1 MISNNRE
8 WWFLSTIAV
17 PYLQAFF
24 RRAITDKNKYA
35 CLKENSCEITAQK
48 RGNCSACRLQKCFDL
63 GMSKSGQFHEAIVK
77 LIFKSNDRW
86 LSVWKY
92 CYIQQPIKNYKYLD
106 SLALFQTIQFI
117 SWPCPFK
124 VKYCIEYLSFWKA
137 VRQGRYTIELRTNTI
152 LEVKR
157 LANKTA
163 VEVSVDSQ
171 KNKPAKQTCPD
182 PSANT
187 GPCDMETEEYSQS
200 MGQSVRGET
209 SSCDSDMA
217 LSLLSTDNG
226 LNSPDCEFILI
237 IIFFF

>member
-1 MISNNRE
+1 M
-8 WWFLSTIAV
+8 
-17 PYLQAFF
+17 
-24 RRAITDKNKYA
+24 
-35 CLKENSCEITAQK
+35 
-48 RGNCSACRLQKCFDL
+48 
-63 GMSKSGQFHEAIVK
+63 
-77 LIFKSNDRW
+77 
-86 LSVWKY
+86 
-92 CYIQQPIKNYKYLD
+92 
-106 SLALFQTIQFI
+106 
-117 SWPCPFK
+117 
-124 VKYCIEYLSFWKA
+124 
-137 VRQGRYTIELRTNTI
+137 RQGRYTIELRTNTI

-237 IIFFF
+237 IIFFFQSVLNFKFFYLT

>member
-1 MISNNRE
+1 M
-8 WWFLSTIAV
+8 
-17 PYLQAFF
+17 
-24 RRAITDKNKYA
+24 
-35 CLKENSCEITAQK
+35 
-48 RGNCSACRLQKCFDL
+48 
-63 GMSKSGQFHEAIVK
+63 
-77 LIFKSNDRW
+77 
-86 LSVWKY
+86 VWKY

-124 VKYCIEYLSFWKA
+124 VKYCFEYLSFWKA

-237 IIFFF
+237 IIFFFQSVLNFKFFYLTYELNLSPLTPANLFRLLNESSEQFFLS